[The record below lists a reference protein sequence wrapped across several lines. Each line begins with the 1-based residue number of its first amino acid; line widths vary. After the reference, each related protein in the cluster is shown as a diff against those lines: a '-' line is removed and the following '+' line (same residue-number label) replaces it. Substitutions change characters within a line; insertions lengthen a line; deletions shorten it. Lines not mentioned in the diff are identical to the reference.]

1 MRPKVFVVE
10 GKNDYSRLKQLYPD
24 MFIIITNG
32 SEILEDSI
40 EALTKLDETH
50 DIILFLDPDYA
61 GQRIRNILSKKLTHI
76 YHAFIDQDKAISKNH
91 KKIGVEHAKKEDIE
105 EALKHI
111 KMVRQDTNHDI
122 DMHFLYDVGLI
133 GQKQSKTLR
142 EQLSKKLHIGHV
154 NGKTLYHRLKA
165 FGIHKKDICEVI
177 ACNIKLR
184 NDSDKTF

>member
-1 MRPKVFVVE
+1 MRSKVFVVE

-40 EALTKLDETH
+40 DALIKLDETH

-61 GQRIRNILSKKLTHI
+61 GKRIRSILSKKLKNV
-76 YHAFIDQDKAISKNH
+76 YHAFIDQEKAHSKDY

-111 KMVRQDTNHDI
+111 KMAHSLDSDI
-122 DMHFLYDVGLI
+122 DMNFLYDIGLI
-133 GQKQSKTLR
+133 GQKDSKSKR
-142 EQLSKKLHIGHV
+142 DQLSKALHIGHV
-154 NGKTLYHRLKA
+154 NGKTLYYRLKA
-165 FGIHKKDICEVI
+165 FGINQKEVYEVIFCNTKQKKDM
-177 ACNIKLR
+177 
-184 NDSDKTF
+184 DKTF

>member
-10 GKNDYSRLKQLYPD
+10 GKNDFSRLKQLYPD

-32 SEILEDSI
+32 SEILSDSI
-40 EALTKLDETH
+40 EALIKLDETH

-61 GQRIRNILSKKLTHI
+61 GKRIRNILSKKLTNV
-76 YHAFIDQDKAISKNH
+76 YHAFIEQDKAISKNH

-111 KMVRQDTNHDI
+111 KMVKQETDNDI
-122 DMHFLYDVGLI
+122 EMHFLYDVGLI
-133 GQKQSKTLR
+133 GQKQSKQLR
-142 EQLSKKLHIGHV
+142 DQLAKTLHIGHV

-165 FGIHKKDICEVI
+165 FGINQKDICEVI
-177 ACNIKLR
+177 TCNTKLK
-184 NDSDKTF
+184 NDMDKTS